1 MFKLLFF
8 VDLIYCIIF
17 ACMTKM
23 DSYDTMTNDE
33 YNSACVRWRLGA
45 WVPLIICTLILI
57 GFVIAAANGV
67 NWELAVW
74 SFLCWWIDLLFTAI
88 RSVCASG
95 YLTRIKISEPPSEQ
109 TKKNFS
115 KEANNK
121 TYGTAAIVGGV
132 YSVGKHAKKT
142 IKELTD

>member
-1 MFKLLFF
+1 M
-8 VDLIYCIIF
+8 
-17 ACMTKM
+17 
-23 DSYDTMTNDE
+23 
-33 YNSACVRWRLGA
+33 
-45 WVPLIICTLILI
+45 
-57 GFVIAAANGV
+57 
-67 NWELAVW
+67 
-74 SFLCWWIDLLFTAI
+74 LFTAI

-142 IKELTD
+142 IKEITE